1 MSLAR
6 VAATALLIPTLA
18 AGCGGSSAAGGP
30 DGGGADAEDG
40 GGDAGAA
47 GDALAAGDASA
58 AGDAGP
64 LQVPAGTWTWVD
76 IPGTACDDGS
86 MTGIGVNP
94 APGGSGADLLVF
106 LNGGGACWDATTCLV
121 LNTATHG
128 PFGSAQFTAAEPA
141 LAHGFDRTRATN
153 PFRGFSY
160 VFVPYCTGDLHA
172 GSNVATYTVTTPVAY
187 HHVGRINLEVVLPRV
202 QATWPAPARVVVS
215 GSSAGG
221 FGATLNYD
229 LFRRA
234 YPDATVSLVDDSGPF
249 LEGDAI
255 PPATRAAWNTSWHL
269 GDVVDPL
276 CAFCGNDLSQLYP
289 ALAALYPQDR
299 MALLSSLQDQ
309 TISTYF
315 QLSGADFQA
324 KLQQMIADW
333 IDPSPRFH
341 TFLIPGTSHTMLG
354 TPDTIMAGGLTLEAW
369 LGQMIGGDAAWM
381 SVGP

>member
-6 VAATALLIPTLA
+6 AAATVLLIPMLA
-18 AGCGGSSAAGGP
+18 AGCGGSSAGGRP
-30 DGGGADAEDG
+30 DGGGSDA
-40 GGDAGAA
+40 GDAGTA
-47 GDALAAGDASA
+47 GDALTIGDAVTAGD
-58 AGDAGP
+58 GP
-64 LQVPAGTWTWVD
+64 LQVAAGTWTWVD
-76 IPGTACDDGS
+76 VPGTACDDGS

-106 LNGGGACWDATTCLV
+106 LNGGGACWDASTCLV

-128 PFGSAQFTAAEPA
+128 PFGAAQFAALQPA
-141 LAHGFDRTRATN
+141 SARGFDRTRATN

-172 GSNVATYTVTTPVAY
+172 GSNVASYAVTSLASTSVAY
-187 HHVGRINLEVVLPRV
+187 HHVGRLNIEAILARV

-234 YPDATVSLVDDSGPF
+234 YPNATLSLVDDSGPF

-255 PPATRAAWNTSWHL
+255 PASTRAAWNASWHL

-276 CAFCGNDLSQLYP
+276 CAGCATDLSQLYP

-309 TISTYF
+309 TISAYF
-315 QLSGADFQA
+315 QLSGADFQT
-324 KLQQMIADW
+324 KLQQMIADR

-341 TFLIPGTSHTMLG
+341 TFLIPGQSHTMLG
-354 TPDTIMAGGLTLEAW
+354 TPDTMMAGGLTLEAW